1 MPRSVPSSRQLSQ
14 DAEPFNS
21 LHQNLRNHVQI
32 RCRNRDP
39 QRNIRS
45 RHRIRRLF
53 LQGHDV
59 LLPRFENRPLN
70 GSEQVIEPT
79 RSTARIEVQ
88 ISHVYCHY
96 CKARRFLAVV
106 RCMPQ
111 QSLLCYQPRLSVLG
125 CFALLHAVRFA
136 KRQIAVRTG

>member
-1 MPRSVPSSRQLSQ
+1 VSDELIDNPAGASPQPRSDRSG
-14 DAEPFNS
+14 
-21 LHQNLRNHVQI
+21 H
-32 RCRNRDP
+32 P
-39 QRNIRS
+39 QRNIPS

-79 RSTARIEVQ
+79 RSTALIEVQ

-96 CKARRFLAVV
+96 CKAGPFLAVV